1 MATAHEDSYRLARA
15 LDRVV
20 RRVNANVMRAAGKID
35 MHGVGPMGGMAL
47 LALADLEPCPIQSLC
62 SELGRDSSQ
71 MTRVLR
77 VLETNGLIERRTS
90 AEDKRISWIA
100 LTDTGKT
107 LVNGLRMAMGET
119 LGPMASRLT
128 ARERKSLIAM
138 LDRLS
143 GSTTGD

>member
-20 RRVNANVMRAAGKID
+20 RRVNSNVTRAAGKLD
-35 MHGVGPMGGMAL
+35 MYGVGPMGGMAL
-47 LALADLEPCPIQSLC
+47 LALADLQPCAIQTLC

-77 VLETNGLIERRTS
+77 MLEKNGLIKRRGK
-90 AEDKRISWIA
+90 ADDKRISLIE
-100 LTDTGKT
+100 LTDTGAK
-107 LVNGLRMAMGET
+107 LVAGLRMAMGES

-128 ARERKSLIAM
+128 ARERKILIEM

-143 GSTTGD
+143 GKATGC